1 MLKISNV
8 KMGIHTKQEDY
19 SKIVSSHLNVRYKEL
34 SHVQLI
40 KRSID
45 ARKKDVHYICTFAF
59 DVNNEEQFLKQHK
72 QVSVYRPYVM
82 EIPNGIDDE
91 VVVVGSGPAGL
102 FCAWLLA
109 KSGTKVILLERGKCV
124 EKRIEDIETMKT
136 KGVLNIQ
143 SNIQFGEGG
152 AGTFSDGKLSTGIKD
167 ERIQT
172 ILETFVEYGAPEDI
186 LYEAMPHIG
195 TDYLRLVV
203 RNMREDLISMGVDV
217 RFESQV
223 TNLIIKDNAI
233 CGVEIN
239 HQEQLHA
246 NHVVLAI
253 GHSARDTFEMLYEN
267 KVSMKAKP
275 FAVGLRIEHL
285 QKDVNQTQYKKAA
298 SYLKAASYRG
308 AYKATNNKGVYTFC
322 MCPGGEVVAAT
333 SEEGMVVTNGMSEY
347 SRSKENANSAILV
360 SVDASDYG
368 DDHPLSGMYFQ
379 RDLERKAFELGGS
392 NYFAP
397 VSRVGDFLNHT
408 ITTSF
413 GKIQPSYKPGV
424 KMSDLHLLFNDAIN
438 LALEEGIVAMGN
450 KLPFF
455 KDEDAILTGIE
466 SRSSS
471 PVRFERNDKGM
482 CNIKGLYPC
491 GEGAGMAG
499 GIISAAVDG
508 LEIATKILV
517 K

>member
-1 MLKISNV
+1 MLKVSNV
-8 KMGIHTKQEDY
+8 KMGIHTKEEDY
-19 SKIVSSHLNVRYKEL
+19 PKIVSSHLNVRRKEL
-34 SHVQLI
+34 ANVKLL

-45 ARKKDVHYICTFAF
+45 ARKTDVHYICTFAF
-59 DVNNEEQFLKQHK
+59 DINNEEKLLKQNK
-72 QVSVYRPYVM
+72 QLSLYQPYEM
-82 EIPNGIDDE
+82 EIPNGIDE
-91 VVVVGSGPAGL
+91 TVVVVGSGPAGL

-109 KSGTKVILLERGKCV
+109 KSGTKVILLERGKSV
-124 EKRIEDIETMKT
+124 EQRVQDIELMKT

-167 ERIQT
+167 DRIQT
-172 ILETFVEYGAPEDI
+172 ILETFVGYGAPKDI

-203 RNMREDLISMGVDV
+203 KNMREDLISMGAVV
-217 RFESQV
+217 RFEAQV
-223 TNLIIKDNAI
+223 TDLLIENEAI

-239 HQEQLHA
+239 HSEKLMA

-253 GHSARDTFEMLYEN
+253 GHSARDTFEMLYERQIA
-267 KVSMKAKP
+267 MKSKP

-285 QKDVNQTQYKKAA
+285 QKDVDVTQYKKAA
-298 SYLKAASYRG
+298 PYLKAASYRG
-308 AYKATNNKGVYTFC
+308 AYKASNNKGVYTFC

-333 SEEGMVVTNGMSEY
+333 SEYGMVVTNGMSEY
-347 SRSKENANSAILV
+347 SRSQTNANSAILV
-360 SVDASDYG
+360 SVDQSDFG
-368 DDHPLSGMYFQ
+368 SVHPLGGMYFQ
-379 RDLERKAFELGGS
+379 RELERKAFELGGS

-397 VSRVGDFLNHT
+397 VSRVGDYLNHT
-408 ITTSF
+408 LTTSF
-413 GKIQPSYKPGV
+413 GKIEPSYKPGV
-424 KMSDLHLLFNDAIN
+424 KMADLHLLFNDAIN
-438 LALEEGIVAMGN
+438 LALEEGIIAMGN

-455 KDEDAILTGIE
+455 KDQDAILTGIE

-471 PVRFERNDKGM
+471 PVRFDRDDKGM

-508 LEIATKILV
+508 LEIATKILG

>member
-91 VVVVGSGPAGL
+91 VIVVGSGPAGL

-424 KMSDLHLLFNDAIN
+424 KMCDLHLLFNDAIN

-455 KDEDAILTGIE
+455 KDEDAIITGIE

>member
-91 VVVVGSGPAGL
+91 VIVVGSGPAGL

-124 EKRIEDIETMKT
+124 EKRIEDIEAMKT

>member
-91 VVVVGSGPAGL
+91 VIVVGSGPAGL

-124 EKRIEDIETMKT
+124 EKRIEDIEAMKT

-322 MCPGGEVVAAT
+322 MCPGGEVVVAT

>member
-1 MLKISNV
+1 M
-8 KMGIHTKQEDY
+8 
-19 SKIVSSHLNVRYKEL
+19 
-34 SHVQLI
+34 
-40 KRSID
+40 
-45 ARKKDVHYICTFAF
+45 
-59 DVNNEEQFLKQHK
+59 
-72 QVSVYRPYVM
+72 
-82 EIPNGIDDE
+82 
-91 VVVVGSGPAGL
+91 
-102 FCAWLLA
+102 
-109 KSGTKVILLERGKCV
+109 
-124 EKRIEDIETMKT
+124 
-136 KGVLNIQ
+136 
-143 SNIQFGEGG
+143 
-152 AGTFSDGKLSTGIKD
+152 
-167 ERIQT
+167 
-172 ILETFVEYGAPEDI
+172 EYGAPEDI

-267 KVSMKAKP
+267 NVSMKAKP

-379 RDLERKAFELGGS
+379 CDLERKAFELGGS